1 MHIISVI
8 PLLKIN
14 NLSLINLLRGTLNA
28 GKFQKHVLKKINILN
43 HDFNFS
49 ECWIKDDKKKVMVIF
64 HALDFCFN
72 YNQNHKYKICPK
84 DLDRTIFLYSTN
96 NVKKFTRDFNKISFQ
111 KEFEDKTKEHFNLNY
126 NSNSFRHCK
135 LINYLNSI

>member
-43 HDFNFS
+43 DDFNFS

-72 YNQNHKYKICPK
+72 YNQNHKHKICPK

-96 NVKKFTRDFNKISFQ
+96 NVKKFTRDFNKLSFQ